1 MYSINFGKVNTY
13 TCTCTKMYTYKHV
26 FLILTW
32 PDRQIPRN
40 YIVYGKGERDAHTG
54 YSKETQEKRK
64 ITISDYTPSLQTTP

>member
-1 MYSINFGKVNTY
+1 MCSINFGKVNTY
-13 TCTCTKMYTYKHV
+13 TCTKMYTYKHIYFNMY
-26 FLILTW
+26 FLF
-32 PDRQIPRN
+32 RQIPRN